1 MICRFAALKRKI
13 KKKDAS
19 RTQSQACLGYA
30 ETRSSFYV
38 KTNKNKEKNFLYIF
52 AYFFLFFLY
61 TPRRGMNR
69 TKLFFY
75 DY

>member
-1 MICRFAALKRKI
+1 MICRFAALKR
-13 KKKDAS
+13 
-19 RTQSQACLGYA
+19 
-30 ETRSSFYV
+30 

>member
-1 MICRFAALKRKI
+1 M
-13 KKKDAS
+13 
-19 RTQSQACLGYA
+19 QAERRAKLA
-30 ETRSSFYV
+30 WAMLRRSSFYV